1 MPPYLKNPQ
10 FAKAPDKIADRR
22 AAFDELNELV
32 TEGGGWLTSTPGH
45 AEIFLECLP
54 ASGLPNVLADR
65 GHDLR
70 KEPDG
75 QRILVSAAIV
85 RTKRF
90 SFDIDR
96 PSLARPR

>member
-54 ASGLPNVLADR
+54 A
-65 GHDLR
+65 
-70 KEPDG
+70 
-75 QRILVSAAIV
+75 
-85 RTKRF
+85 
-90 SFDIDR
+90 
-96 PSLARPR
+96 